1 MAAACNPAR
10 QTYHVGWAFT
20 ARYAQHVSSMLQEV
34 MMIGSFQRMRL
45 EVYNHQVEVK
55 DCLIDE
61 LRKGNRDLL
70 WQSHSLEGRNK
81 ELHDDLLRS
90 YHILDFKN
98 DSLDSICTQLQN
110 TQDELTL
117 AQSYVY
123 HLEAELVER
132 DQQLEVSQS

>member
-1 MAAACNPAR
+1 MVAACNPAR

>member
-132 DQQLEVSQS
+132 DQRLEVSQS

>member
-1 MAAACNPAR
+1 
-10 QTYHVGWAFT
+10 
-20 ARYAQHVSSMLQEV
+20 MLQEV